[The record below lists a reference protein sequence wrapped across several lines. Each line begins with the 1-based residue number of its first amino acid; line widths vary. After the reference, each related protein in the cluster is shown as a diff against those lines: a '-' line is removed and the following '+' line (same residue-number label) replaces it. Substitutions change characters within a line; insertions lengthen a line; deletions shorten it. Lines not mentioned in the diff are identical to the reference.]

1 MKQST
6 RQMTVKIAT
15 KLKAELKQAAEE
27 RGLTL
32 QELITN
38 IVEEALG
45 KDDDAE
51 LLLASVEEKATLRRT
66 LAYLRAT
73 KPTDTDRL
81 MMAVMLAANEN
92 EN

>member
-1 MKQST
+1 MTRT
-6 RQMTVKIAT
+6 RQMNVYIPVR
-15 KLKAELKQAAEE
+15 LKKALDQHSSAQQI
-27 RGLTL
+27 TL
-32 QELITN
+32 SQLVEN